1 MPKIVIREYDKT
13 KAVGPEYASFAVVVP
28 GYIPDD
34 VKELLGTPESVFDEN
49 GIYECSSRDDFV
61 KNVSIAPNNT
71 VLVDRATGP
80 VIDKTFGEEP
90 KALTE
95 TEFNDLLAKGNL
107 YTATIKGA
115 ESVGNLVDDEYIYE
129 KVTAN
134 NGYVFKSVPVE
145 TPEGED
151 EATPANEDESSYTL
165 FAVLADEGHNDIYE
179 THYGNQIAYELLGL
193 GYTILYKVIKGT
205 ADLSNSDWWK
215 PLKDKSLYD
224 FRYIISG
231 LLGTSATI
239 SSEMVA
245 VAKFDPENKAF
256 DKVDPLSAGRGD
268 CIALL
273 DIEPSV
279 YQGKGSQEE
288 IINSVRGKYDSIP
301 TSKYAAVFMPTVT
314 YTEASMDAKYTN
326 RTFPASFHYLACAAR
341 SSERFSEWYANAGYT
356 RGISNYTIESTGCN
370 LGEAA
375 VNAFQRRFIVD
386 KDTLAIN
393 PIIKL
398 RNNYYLW
405 GNRTTH
411 ALGAEGTEEGDLK
424 ASHFLNIRQLCCTL
438 KKQVYVACRQ
448 FTFDPNSATLWTNF
462 CNTIR
467 PTLEKMKA
475 DQGIS
480 DYKILKVKSNRKAF
494 LSAIIRIVPI
504 EAVEDFDISVYLED
518 SISGTIANTEESE

>member
-1 MPKIVIREYDKT
+1 MPKIVIREFDKT

-28 GYIPDD
+28 GFIGSD
-34 VKELLGTPESVFDEN
+34 TNTAVFDEN

-61 KNVSIAPNNT
+61 KNVNIAPNAT
-71 VLVDRATGP
+71 VLVDRATSP

-95 TEFNDLLAKGNL
+95 AEFTELLAKGNL
-107 YTATIKGA
+107 YEATIKGA
-115 ESVGNLVDDEYIYE
+115 EPTGKLVDETYIYE

-134 NGYVFKSVPVE
+134 NGYVFKTESEEEPTE
-145 TPEGED
+145 AAED
-151 EATPANEDESSYTL
+151 ETAYTL
-165 FAVLADEGHNDIYE
+165 FAVLKDEGHNDIYE
-179 THYGNQIAYELLGL
+179 THYGNQIAWELLGL
-193 GYTILYKVIKGT
+193 GYTILYKVIKET
-205 ADLSNSDWWK
+205 ADLSNPDWWK

-231 LLGTSATI
+231 LLGTSAAI
-239 SSEMVA
+239 SSEMIA

-256 DKVDPLSAGRGD
+256 DSVNPLTAGRGD

-273 DIEPSV
+273 DIEPSA

-288 IINSVRGKYDSIP
+288 IINSVRGKYGSIP

-314 YTEASMDAKYTN
+314 YTEASMDAKYPN

-356 RGISNYTIESTGCN
+356 RGISNYTVESTGCN

-375 VNAFQRRFIVD
+375 VNAFQRRFKVD
-386 KDTLAIN
+386 NDNLAIN

-398 RNNYYLW
+398 RGSYYLW
-405 GNRTTH
+405 GNRTTE

-448 FTFDPNSATLWTNF
+448 FTFDPNSATLWSNF

-518 SISGTIANTEESE
+518 SIAGTIANTEESE

>member
-28 GYIPDD
+28 GFIRDEE
-34 VKELLGTPESVFDEN
+34 KELLGTPKSVFDEN
-49 GIYECSSRDDFV
+49 GIYECSDLDTFKTKIGVASTAKTLVSEAEGPTLHIDF
-61 KNVSIAPNNT
+61 K
-71 VLVDRATGP
+71 DG
-80 VIDKTFGEEP
+80 P
-90 KALTE
+90 KALTSA
-95 TEFNDLLAKGNL
+95 EFTTLVANGNL
-107 YTATIKGA
+107 YVAIAKGT
-115 ESVGNLVDDEYIYE
+115 ESVGKLVDEDYLYE
-129 KVTAN
+129 KAVVE
-134 NGYVFKSVPVE
+134 NGGYIFKSEPAV
-145 TPEGED
+145 EGED
-151 EATPANEDESSYTL
+151 PTTYTL
-165 FAVLADEGHNDIYE
+165 FAVLSNEGHEDIYE
-179 THYGNQIAYELLGL
+179 EHYGNQIAYELLNL
-193 GYTILYKVIKGT
+193 GYTVLYKAIKEVN
-205 ADLSNSDWWK
+205 DLTNPTWWK
-215 PLKDKSLYD
+215 PLKDKTLYD

-231 LLGTSATI
+231 LLGTPAAI
-239 SSEMVA
+239 ASEMVA

-256 DKVDPLSAGRGD
+256 DSVNPLTAGRGD

-273 DIEPSV
+273 DIEPTLYQTVGTQEAIIDSV
-279 YQGKGSQEE
+279 CDKCG
-288 IINSVRGKYDSIP
+288 DIP
-301 TSKYAAVFMPTVT
+301 TTKYAAVFMPTVT
-314 YTEASMDAKYTN
+314 YTKPSMDATYAN

-356 RGISNYTIESTGCN
+356 RGISNYTVESTGCN

-375 VNAFQRRFIVD
+375 VNAFQRRCSNEDIN
-386 KDTLAIN
+386 LAIN

-405 GNRTTH
+405 GNRTTY
-411 ALGAEGTEEGDLK
+411 ALGAEGTEEGDLR

-448 FTFDPNSATLWTNF
+448 FTFDPNSNTLWTNF

-467 PTLEKMKA
+467 PILEKMKA

-480 DYKILKVKSNRKAF
+480 NYKILKVKSNRKAF

-518 SISGTIANTEESE
+518 SIAGTIANTEESE

>member
-28 GYIPDD
+28 GFVGND
-34 VKELLGTPESVFDEN
+34 SNRAVFDEN
-49 GIYECSSRDDFV
+49 DGIYECSSRDDFV
-61 KNVSIAPNNT
+61 KNVKINPNAT
-71 VLVDRATGP
+71 VLVDKATGP
-80 VIDKTFGEEP
+80 VIDPEFGESP
-90 KALTE
+90 KALTRA
-95 TEFNDLLAKGNL
+95 EFDTLVAKGNL
-107 YTATIKGA
+107 YVAALRGSEPEGK
-115 ESVGNLVDDEYIYE
+115 LVDKDYIYE
-129 KVTAN
+129 KATAAN
-134 NGYVFKSVPVE
+134 ATTYIFKTAASAPEAGGE
-145 TPEGED
+145 T
-151 EATPANEDESSYTL
+151 ATTSETGSETL
-165 FAVLADEGHNDIYE
+165 FAVLKNEGHNDIYE

-193 GYTILYKVIKGT
+193 GYTVYYKEIKET
-205 ADLSNSDWWK
+205 ADLASPDWWK
-215 PLKDKSLYD
+215 PLKDKSKYD

-231 LLGTSATI
+231 LLGTSAAI
-239 SSEMVA
+239 NQQMIA

-256 DKVDPLSAGRGD
+256 DEVDPLSVGRGD

-279 YQGKGSQEE
+279 YQDKNTQEE
-288 IINSVRGKYDSIP
+288 IIESVYNSFENIP
-301 TSKYAAVFMPTVT
+301 TSKYAAAFMPTVT
-314 YTEASMDAKYTN
+314 YTKASVDTRYEN

-375 VNAFQRRFIVD
+375 VNAFQRRFIVG
-386 KDTLAIN
+386 KATLAIN

-405 GNRTTH
+405 GNRTTY
-411 ALGAEGTEEGDLK
+411 ALGAKDTEEGDLK
-424 ASHFLNIRQLCCTL
+424 ASHFLNIRQLCCTI
-438 KKQVYVACRQ
+438 KKQVYIACRQ

-480 DYKILKVKSNRKAF
+480 DYKIIKVKSDRKAF

-518 SISGTIANTEESE
+518 SIAGTIANTEESE

>member
-28 GYIPDD
+28 GFVGSD
-34 VKELLGTPESVFDEN
+34 SNRAVFDEN
-49 GIYECSSRDDFV
+49 DGIYECSSRDDFV
-61 KNVSIAPNNT
+61 KNIKINPNPT
-71 VLVDRATGP
+71 VLVAKATGP
-80 VIDKTFGEEP
+80 VIDPEFGESP
-90 KALTE
+90 KALTRA
-95 TEFNDLLAKGNL
+95 EFDTLVAKGNL
-107 YTATIKGA
+107 YVAALKGS
-115 ESVGNLVDDEYIYE
+115 EPVGKLKDDTYIYE

-134 NGYVFKSVPVE
+134 NGYVFKTAAS
-145 TPEGED
+145 TPEVGGET
-151 EATPANEDESSYTL
+151 ATTSETGSETL
-165 FAVLADEGHNDIYE
+165 FAVLKNEGHNDISE

-193 GYTILYKVIKGT
+193 GYTVYYKEIKRT
-205 ADLSNSDWWK
+205 ADLTDSNWWK
-215 PLKDKSLYD
+215 PLKDKSKYD

-231 LLGTSATI
+231 LLGTSAAI
-239 SSEMVA
+239 SQQMIA
-245 VAKFDPENKAF
+245 VAEFKPENKAF
-256 DKVDPLSAGRGD
+256 DTVEPLSAGRGD

-279 YQGKGSQEE
+279 YQDKNTQEE
-288 IINSVRGKYDSIP
+288 IIESVYNSFESIP
-301 TSKYAAVFMPTVT
+301 TSKYAAAFMPTVT
-314 YTEASMDAKYTN
+314 YTKASMDSKYTN

-375 VNAFQRRFIVD
+375 VNAFQRRFIVG
-386 KDTLAIN
+386 KATLAIN

-405 GNRTTH
+405 GNRTTY
-411 ALGAEGTEEGDLK
+411 ALGAKDTEDGDLK
-424 ASHFLNIRQLCCTL
+424 ASHFLNIRQLCCTI
-438 KKQVYVACRQ
+438 KQQVYIACRQ

-480 DYKILKVKSNRKAF
+480 DYKIIKVKSDRKAF

-518 SISGTIANTEESE
+518 SIAGTIANTEESE

>member
-1 MPKIVIREYDKT
+1 MPKIVTREFDKT
-13 KAVGPEYASFAVVVP
+13 KSVSPEYASFAVVVP
-28 GYIPDD
+28 GFVEDTTN
-34 VKELLGTPESVFDEN
+34 LAVFDEN
-49 GIYECSSRDDFV
+49 GIYECSSRDDFI
-61 KNVSIAPNNT
+61 KNIGIAPNST
-71 VLVDRATGP
+71 VLVASATGP
-80 VIDKTFGEEP
+80 VIETEFGENP
-90 KALTE
+90 KALTKD
-95 TEFNDLLAKGNL
+95 TFDNLVSKGNL
-107 YTATIKGA
+107 YVAISKGS
-115 ESVGNLVDDEYIYE
+115 EPVGKLVDNSYIYE
-129 KVTAN
+129 KITAD
-134 NGYVFKSVPVE
+134 NGYIFKTAADATE
-145 TPEGED
+145 TGSE
-151 EATPANEDESSYTL
+151 TL
-165 FAVLADEGHNDIYE
+165 FAVLKNEGHDDIYE

-193 GYTILYKVIKGT
+193 GYTILYKIINT
-205 ADLSNSDWWK
+205 TTDLQNSEWWK
-215 PLKDKSLYD
+215 ALKDKSLYD

-231 LLGTSATI
+231 LLGTSAAI
-239 SSEMVA
+239 SSEMVNI
-245 VAKFDPENKAF
+245 AKFDPENKAF
-256 DKVDPLSAGRGD
+256 DKVDPSSVGRGD

-288 IINSVRGKYDSIP
+288 IISNVRSKYSSIP
-301 TSKYAAVFMPTVT
+301 TSKYAAAFMPTVT
-314 YTEASMDAKYTN
+314 YTDASMDAKYTN

-356 RGISNYTIESTGCN
+356 RGISNYIIESTGCN

-386 KDTLAIN
+386 RDTLAIN

-405 GNRTTH
+405 GNRTTY
-411 ALGAEGTEEGDLK
+411 ALGAEGTEDGDLK

-480 DYKILKVKSNRKAF
+480 DYKILKVKSDRKAF

-518 SISGTIANTEESE
+518 SIAGTIANTEESE

>member
-13 KAVGPEYASFAVVVP
+13 KSVGPEYASFAVVVP
-28 GYIPDD
+28 GFVGSD
-34 VKELLGTPESVFDEN
+34 SNRAVFDD
-49 GIYECSSRDDFV
+49 GIYECPSRDDFV
-61 KNVSIAPNNT
+61 KNVKINPNPT
-71 VLVDRATGP
+71 VIVAKATGP
-80 VIDKTFGEEP
+80 VIDPEFGESP
-90 KALTE
+90 KALTR
-95 TEFNDLLAKGNL
+95 TEFDTLVAKNNL
-107 YTATIKGA
+107 YVAVLKGS
-115 ESVGNLVDDEYIYE
+115 EPVGKLIDNNYIYGPKPATASE
-129 KVTAN
+129 KPT
-134 NGYVFKSVPVE
+134 YIFKEDTS
-145 TPEGED
+145 TPEAGGEA
-151 EATPANEDESSYTL
+151 ATTSETGSETL
-165 FAVLADEGHNDIYE
+165 FAVLKYIGNDDIPE

-193 GYTILYKVIKGT
+193 GYTVYYKEIERID
-205 ADLSNSDWWK
+205 DLIDPNWWK
-215 PLKDKSLYD
+215 PLKDKSKYR

-231 LLGTSATI
+231 LLGTSAAI
-239 SSEMVA
+239 NQQMLA

-256 DKVDPLSAGRGD
+256 DEVDPLSLGRGD

-273 DIEPSV
+273 DIDQRV
-279 YQGKGSQEE
+279 YETKHTQEE
-288 IINSVRGKYDSIP
+288 IIESVYNSFENIP
-301 TSKYAAVFMPTVT
+301 TSKYAAAFMPTVT
-314 YTEASMDAKYTN
+314 YTKASMDSKYSN

-375 VNAFQRRFIVD
+375 VNAFQRRFIVG
-386 KDTLAIN
+386 KATLAIN

-405 GNRTTH
+405 GNRTTY
-411 ALGAEGTEEGDLK
+411 ALGAKDTEDGDLK
-424 ASHFLNIRQLCCTL
+424 ASHFLNIRQLCCTI
-438 KKQVYVACRQ
+438 KQQVYEACKQ

-480 DYKILKVKSNRKAF
+480 DYKIIKVKSDRKAF

-518 SISGTIANTEESE
+518 SIAGTIANTEESE

>member
-28 GYIPDD
+28 GFIGSD
-34 VKELLGTPESVFDEN
+34 TNTAVFDEN

-61 KNVSIAPNNT
+61 KNVNIAPNAT
-71 VLVDRATGP
+71 VLVDSATGP
-80 VIDKTFGEEP
+80 VIDTTFGETP

-95 TEFNDLLAKGNL
+95 VEFTELLSKGNL
-107 YTATIKGA
+107 YTAVIKGA
-115 ESVGNLVDDEYIYE
+115 ESMGNLVDDEYIYE

-134 NGYVFKSVPVE
+134 NGYVFKSAPVE

-151 EATPANEDESSYTL
+151 EATPANEDETIYTL

-193 GYTILYKVIKGT
+193 GYTILYKVIKET
-205 ADLSNSDWWK
+205 ADLSNSEWWK

-231 LLGTSATI
+231 LLGTSAAI
-239 SSEMVA
+239 STEMVA

-288 IINSVRGKYDSIP
+288 IINSVRSKYGSIP
-301 TSKYAAVFMPTVT
+301 TSKYAAIFMPTVT
-314 YTEASMDAKYTN
+314 YTEASMDAKYAN

-411 ALGAEGTEEGDLK
+411 ALDAEGDLK

>member
-13 KAVGPEYASFAVVVP
+13 KSVGPEYASFAVVVP
-28 GYIPDD
+28 GFVGID
-34 VKELLGTPESVFDEN
+34 SNRAVFED
-49 GIYECSSRDDFV
+49 GIYECLSRDDFV
-61 KNVSIAPNNT
+61 KNIKINPNAE
-71 VLVDRATGP
+71 VLVEEATGP
-80 VIDKTFGEEP
+80 VIDPEFGESP
-90 KALTE
+90 KALTRV
-95 TEFNDLLAKGNL
+95 EFDTLVAKGNL
-107 YTATIKGA
+107 YVATIKGS
-115 ESVGNLVDDEYIYE
+115 EPVGELFDDDYHYV
-129 KVTAN
+129 KATPADATT
-134 NGYVFKSVPVE
+134 YVFKTTTS
-145 TPEGED
+145 TPEAGG
-151 EATPANEDESSYTL
+151 EATTTSETGSETL
-165 FAVLADEGHNDIYE
+165 FAVLKDIGHGDRRE
-179 THYGNQIAYELLGL
+179 KHYGNQIAYELLGL
-193 GYTILYKVIKGT
+193 GYTVYYKEIEET
-205 ADLSNSDWWK
+205 ADLTDPNWWK
-215 PLKDKSLYD
+215 PLKDKSKYD

-231 LLGTSATI
+231 LLGTSAAI
-239 SSEMVA
+239 NQQMLA

-273 DIEPSV
+273 DIDPKV
-279 YQGKGSQEE
+279 YQDKHTQEE
-288 IINSVRGKYDSIP
+288 IIESVRSNFGNIP
-301 TSKYAAVFMPTVT
+301 TSKYAAAFMPTVT
-314 YTEASMDAKYTN
+314 YTEASMDSKYPN

-375 VNAFQRRFIVD
+375 VNAFQCRFNAD
-386 KDTLAIN
+386 GKTNLAIN

-405 GNRTTH
+405 GNRTTY
-411 ALGAEGTEEGDLK
+411 ALGAKDPEEGDLK
-424 ASHFLNIRQLCCTL
+424 ASHFLNIRQLCCTI
-438 KKQVYVACRQ
+438 KKQVYIACRQ

-480 DYKILKVKSNRKAF
+480 DYKIIKVKSDRKAF

-518 SISGTIANTEESE
+518 SIAGTIANTEESE